1 MRARAAGRR
10 FLAVTAVACT
20 LLGTLA
26 SCAPAGRAVGDT
38 TDAVPAIGHDGA
50 DLSDIVVGVVG
61 SRDRVADVAVIDAL
75 SRDGIAAVYASPSV
89 VPGGGEA
96 AGGETGDAEATG
108 DAGGSDGGGVNGA
121 VASVEDFTTRGV
133 SLIMICRADM
143 GDSQTGWRDAL
154 VKARDAGIPVALVE
168 PRSTPADDTWYA
180 AVVDIAANASG
191 TRDSHDSHDQS
202 AAAERTPAS
211 GALDDVVFDL
221 VNDRPH
227 KRRVTVDLD
236 K

>member
-1 MRARAAGRR
+1 M
-10 FLAVTAVACT
+10 
-20 LLGTLA
+20 
-26 SCAPAGRAVGDT
+26 GDT
-38 TDAVPAIGHDGA
+38 SDSVPAIGHDGV

-89 VPGGGEA
+89 VPGGGD
-96 AGGETGDAEATG
+96 AGGGEATG
-108 DAGGSDGGGVNGA
+108 DAGGSDSGGVDGA

-133 SLIMICRADM
+133 SLIMICRADTS
-143 GDSQTGWRDAL
+143 DSQGWRDAL
-154 VKARDAGIPVALVE
+154 IKARDAGIPVALVE

-202 AAAERTPAS
+202 AATGQAAAS
-211 GALDDVVFDL
+211 DALDDVVLDL

>member
-1 MRARAAGRR
+1 MRARAAGRL
-10 FLAVTAVACT
+10 FAVAAVACT

-38 TDAVPAIGHDGA
+38 SDAVPAIGHDGV

-75 SRDGIAAVYASPSV
+75 SRDGIAAVYASPNV
-89 VPGGGEA
+89 VPGGGD
-96 AGGETGDAEATG
+96 AGGGEMGDGEATG
-108 DAGGSDGGGVNGA
+108 DAGGSDSGGVDGA

-133 SLIMICRADM
+133 SLIMICRADT
-143 GDSQTGWRDAL
+143 GDSQGWRDAL
-154 VKARDAGIPVALVE
+154 VRARDAGIPVALVE

-202 AAAERTPAS
+202 AATGQAAAS
-211 GALDDVVFDL
+211 EALDDVVLDL